1 MVRAVEK
8 RDDVRIAMPPRLS
21 PIFCAAVVF
30 IVLVGAPVQ
39 PANAKAAS
47 IAIDEPVLE
56 LPAFKVRGNPVEDFG
71 FRVSPAFD
79 VERSQGRKAV
89 YTPVVDLVLPN
100 TAASKAGIQPGD
112 RIVLADGAATGVGS
126 FSLRGWSRLQRAK
139 WEQMRTTPSGVEWQL
154 VLEEPVAGK
163 LREVKLQLPT
173 PSPRWGAAV
182 WRAPADRVAARIAEA
197 GPLAER
203 TQQVLDHGI
212 AMLLRQT
219 YVDGFGFAKTAAQP
233 EVLGYQWTLWDERGG
248 HRMFVTTHRG
258 RTEVI
263 LEFIAQANQR
273 LKTDGSPAQS
283 PDPTLAS
290 ERTVLGGRAWAYLT
304 NPTGELQA
312 AWRLGE
318 KQLLEVA
325 AAKPGFAA
333 EVEFWLERVGRVSER
348 WPLEVK
354 AGAR

>member
-1 MVRAVEK
+1 ML
-8 RDDVRIAMPPRLS
+8 PRLNLCCR
-21 PIFCAAVVF
+21 IVIAAVL
-30 IVLVGAPVQ
+30 IVGMAGSLARAANTPGA
-39 PANAKAAS
+39 KE
-47 IAIDEPVLE
+47 EPVLE
-56 LPAFKVRGNPVEDFG
+56 LPVMKVRGNPVEDFG

-79 VERSQGRKAV
+79 VARSQGRKAV

-100 TAASKAGIQPGD
+100 TAASKAGIRPGD
-112 RIVLADGAATGVGS
+112 RIVLADGAATGMGS
-126 FSLRGWSRLQRAK
+126 FSLRVWSRLQRAK
-139 WEQMRTTPSGVEWQL
+139 WEQMRETPSGVEWLL

-182 WRAPADRVAARIAEA
+182 WRAPADRATARIAET

-203 TQQVLDHGI
+203 TQEVLDHGI

-219 YVDGFGFAKTAAQP
+219 YVDGFGFVKTAAQP

-248 HRMFVTTHRG
+248 HRIFVTTHRG

-263 LEFIAQANQR
+263 LEYIAQANQR
-273 LKTDGSPAQS
+273 LKTDGSPAQT

-290 ERTVLGGRAWAYLT
+290 ERTVLGGKGWAYLT
-304 NPTGELQA
+304 NPAGELQA
-312 AWRLGE
+312 SWQLGQ
-318 KQLLEVA
+318 KQAMELV
-325 AAKPGFAA
+325 AAKPGFEA
-333 EVEFWLERVGRVSER
+333 EMEFWLERVGRISER

-354 AGAR
+354 LGAR